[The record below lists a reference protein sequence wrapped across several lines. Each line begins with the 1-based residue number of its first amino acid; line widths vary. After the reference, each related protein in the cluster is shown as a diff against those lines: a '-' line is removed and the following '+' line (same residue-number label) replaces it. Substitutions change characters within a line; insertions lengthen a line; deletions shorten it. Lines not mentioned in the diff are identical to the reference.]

1 MALEKAVLVNTAT
14 REVIRVQFNP
24 EEYALDAGNNFAE
37 FAVVGLP
44 TPPIQYVRGSGRS
57 LRIELLF
64 DSSGSLGDVRDLTR
78 RVTGLLD
85 KDPRRGAPPPL
96 VFSWGRFD
104 FACVLEKVG
113 QRFTHF
119 RADGVPL
126 RAYLS
131 TTFREFAAATVD
143 VQSGLFGLPPTVM
156 NLVGGETLSGIAGD
170 VLGDPAAWRALA
182 AQNGITNPRTLDG
195 RRDLV
200 VPPPAPR

>member
-1 MALEKAVLVNTAT
+1 RPGPRPAARAAPVRAAEGRALPRAARPRPHRVRARELTAMALEKAVLVNTAT

-37 FAVVGLP
+37 FALGGRP

-113 QRFTHF
+113 
-119 RADGVPL
+119 
-126 RAYLS
+126 
-131 TTFREFAAATVD
+131 
-143 VQSGLFGLPPTVM
+143 
-156 NLVGGETLSGIAGD
+156 
-170 VLGDPAAWRALA
+170 
-182 AQNGITNPRTLDG
+182 
-195 RRDLV
+195 
-200 VPPPAPR
+200 